1 VAIVTA
7 TGWTVRESKLC
18 SFVGRKISVVMVPG
32 TGETVRGSNEYSVVG
47 RKS

>member
-1 VAIVTA
+1 VTA
-7 TGWTVRESKLC
+7 TGWTVLGSKLC
-18 SFVGRKISVVMVPG
+18 SVVGRKISVGIVPG